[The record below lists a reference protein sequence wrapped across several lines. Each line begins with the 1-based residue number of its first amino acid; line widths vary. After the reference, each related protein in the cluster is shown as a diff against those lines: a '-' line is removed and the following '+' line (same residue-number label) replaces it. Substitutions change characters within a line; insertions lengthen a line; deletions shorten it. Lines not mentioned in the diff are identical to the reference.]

1 MTSMNPTPEA
11 GRSRL
16 RIHFREG
23 MPRYLLLRNALAE
36 AIASGRW
43 KPGEQLPAEHDLA
56 AMASLSIGTV
66 QRSLKMLVDE
76 GRLVRRHGAGTFV
89 AEQATPLAAPFQHV
103 RFLDEASGKWLP
115 IYSKVVRRRTVE
127 ESGPWSDWL
136 DGESILCLER
146 IFTIGSEFKLYTDL
160 YFEAERL
167 PELASVDPKMLD
179 GVSIKDYLSNQLHI
193 YASRYTQRLCVR
205 VFPPKVCE
213 AIAVKARTSGAVL
226 ELTAHDRGGEAIY
239 FQDFHIPPN
248 ARRLVIDA

>member
-1 MTSMNPTPEA
+1 MSSIPET
-11 GRSRL
+11 GSSRL
-16 RIHFREG
+16 RLHFREG
-23 MPRYLLLRNALAE
+23 MPRYLVLRNALAE

-43 KPGEQLPAEHDLA
+43 NPGEQLPAEHDLA

-66 QRSLKMLVDE
+66 QRSLRMLVDE

-103 RFLDEASGKWLP
+103 RFLDEATGRWLP
-115 IYSKVVRRRTVE
+115 IYSKVVRRRVVE
-127 ESGPWSDWL
+127 ESGPWSDWS
-136 DGESILCLER
+136 DSGSILCLER
-146 IFTIGSEFKLYTDL
+146 IFTIGDEFKIYTDL
-160 YFEAERL
+160 YFEEERL
-167 PELASVDPKMLD
+167 PELASIDPKMLD

-226 ELTAHDRGGEAIY
+226 ELMAHDRGGAVIY

-248 ARRLVIDA
+248 PRRLVIDA